1 MNENDVWYDAGGF
14 KLAYGGMTMT
24 IRKLISLPVA
34 AAVSL
39 SIFFVPSAGTDAL
52 YTDLQ
57 DEESFGTSADVIS
70 DIAEGIV
77 EKPVKPQPV
86 FEEPDFSTPKDYPEA
101 IFEEEQ
107 YILPDAEAD
116 ESSEPLQGYAYAV
129 LKENGE
135 LIFFRSNSL
144 YTDESSGTFKD
155 IKGNS
160 YTGSVYADFENPESS
175 FDTEIVPEDRR
186 ADVISVRV
194 ADGQTIQPVT
204 MGMWF
209 ADFVNLK
216 TADLKGLDTGR
227 TRSMFWMF
235 HNCPS
240 LESVDLST
248 LDTGNVTGMAG
259 MFLSC
264 SALKE
269 LDVSSFDTENVSS
282 MSEMFYACSSLE
294 TLNLSNFDTGKT
306 ETMDSMF
313 RGCTNL
319 KRIDLS
325 SFDTS
330 AVTSMRGMFAG
341 CSSLENLD
349 LSYFNTHEVGSMGEM
364 FSGCNALQSVDVS
377 SFDTANT
384 IGMENMFFGCS
395 SLVTLDLSHFDTEN
409 VQHMSLMFQG
419 CNNLVSLDV
428 SSFNTSNVTDMGW
441 MFDSCA
447 SLEALDV
454 SHFDTSNVTAM
465 PVMFS
470 NCMSL
475 TSLDVSN
482 FDTSK
487 ATDMTWM
494 FTNCSSLKELDVSGF
509 DTSNVTAMSAMF
521 YLCKS
526 LQHLDVTHFDTS
538 KVTSLNAL
546 FYGCENLE
554 ELDVSHFETGEVK
567 DFQLMFRDCFK
578 LKEIDVSGFDTA
590 KAESMASMFN
600 SCTGLTELNLS
611 NFDTSDVYQMGY
623 MFHNCNILRTLDLS
637 SFDTAEVSVMDN
649 IFLSCNSLEF
659 IQLGK
664 KFTNWVDNGYLP
676 SGTWTNHRISR
687 TLSAEDLYKQYPQ
700 NAEIWYG
707 TWEKEEKLPQ
717 SIQLNHTE
725 ASVRYGDWIL
735 LEAALK
741 PDNAQKYVV
750 TWESADENIASV
762 NPAGY
767 VTGTGIGTT
776 TIIAKTVNNLAAEC
790 QITVLFRDVADSRQY
805 FYEPVY
811 WAFENEITVGAG
823 GPGKFSPGASCTRE
837 QFVTFLWR
845 QMGKPSYEKGCE
857 FTDVPEDAWYYEPIS
872 WAAEKGITTGLNDG
886 TGRFGV
892 GQACTREQCVTFLH
906 RAADTPEPTE
916 SIEFTDNEEGRYY
929 YDAIRWAA
937 GKGITVGLNDG
948 TGRFGVSQ
956 KCTRGMLVT
965 FLYRSAHIQN

>member
-1 MNENDVWYDAGGF
+1 MNENNVWYDAGRF
-14 KLAYGGMTMT
+14 KLAYGGMTMSF
-24 IRKLISLPVA
+24 RKLISLPVA

-39 SIFFVPSAGTDAL
+39 SVFFVPSAGTDAL

-57 DEESFGTSADVIS
+57 DEESIDTSADVIS

-86 FEEPDFSTPKDYPEA
+86 YEEPDFSTPKDYPEA
-101 IFEEEQ
+101 IIEEEQ

-175 FDTEIVPEDRR
+175 FDTAIVPEERR

-269 LDVSSFDTENVSS
+269 LDVSSFDTKNVTS
-282 MSEMFYACSSLE
+282 MCEMFYACSSLV
-294 TLNLSNFDTGKT
+294 TLDLSHFDTGKT
-306 ETMDSMF
+306 EAMDAMF
-313 RGCTNL
+313 RGCSNL
-319 KRIDLS
+319 KNINLS

-330 AVTSMRGMFAG
+330 AVTNMRGMFAG

-349 LSYFNTHEVGSMGEM
+349 LSNFNTHEVGSMGEM
-364 FSGCNALQSVDVS
+364 FVGCSNLQSVNLS

-384 IGMENMFFGCS
+384 YGMESMFFGCS
-395 SLVTLDLSHFDTEN
+395 SLKSLDLSHFNTEN
-409 VQHMSLMFQG
+409 VTDMSFMFMG
-419 CNNLVSLDV
+419 CGNLESLDV
-428 SSFNTSNVTDMGW
+428 SSFNT
-441 MFDSCA
+441 
-447 SLEALDV
+447 E
-454 SHFDTSNVTAM
+454 NVTAM
-465 PVMFS
+465 GTMFAE
-470 NCMSL
+470 CTSL
-475 TSLDVSN
+475 SSLDVSN

-487 ATDMTWM
+487 VTDMTWM

-538 KVTSLNAL
+538 KVTSMNAL

-554 ELDVSHFETGEVK
+554 ALDVSHFETGEVK

-590 KAESMASMFN
+590 KAQSMASMFN

-611 NFDTSDVYQMGY
+611 NFDTSGVYQMGY

-649 IFLSCNSLEF
+649 IFQSCNSLEF

-707 TWEKEEKLPQ
+707 TWEKVEKQPH
-717 SIQLNHTE
+717 SIHLNHTE
-725 ASVRYGDWIL
+725 ASVRYGDFIQ
-735 LEAALK
+735 LEAVLK
-741 PDNAQKYVV
+741 PDDVYYKTVI
-750 TWESADENIASV
+750 WETADADIAWVDPVGLVS
-762 NPAGY
+762 GE
-767 VTGTGIGTT
+767 GIGTT
-776 TIIAKTVNNLAAEC
+776 TITARTTNSLSAEC
-790 QITVLFRDVADSRQY
+790 QITVLFRDVADNRQY

-845 QMGKPSYEKGCE
+845 LMGKPSFEKGCE

-892 GQACTREQCVTFLH
+892 TQACTREQCVTFLH
-906 RAADTPEPTE
+906 RAADTPEPE
-916 SIEFTDNEEGRYY
+916 GSIEFTDNEEGRYY
-929 YDAIRWAA
+929 YNAIRWAA
-937 GKGITVGLNDG
+937 SRGITVGLNDG
-948 TGRFGVSQ
+948 TGRFGVGQ